1 MKFWLL
7 GFLLLSLGASAEP
20 VHAIAMHGKPK
31 YDENFTHFD
40 YVNPNAPKG
49 GVLKQASFG
58 SFDTFN
64 PFTIKG
70 NSAPGVGLIF
80 ETLMTSSADEPFTQ
94 YGLIADKI
102 DTPADRSYVRFH
114 INDKAYFNNGDK
126 MTPDDVI
133 FSFETLRDFG
143 APQYRYY
150 YRDVAKGAAEKDGWI
165 RFELKTGENREL
177 PLILGLMPVLSK
189 KDWKD
194 KDFTATRL
202 DVPVGSGAYKLK
214 DFALNRYVIYE
225 RDKNYWGKD
234 LPVNQ
239 GINNF
244 DEIRFDIYRD
254 TTVAVEAF
262 KSGAY
267 DIRVENEAKKWA
279 TAYNTPD
286 MKTGK
291 MKRQEFSHHLP
302 SGMQGFVFNTRKE
315 LFKDKKVRE
324 ALQYVLDFNWL
335 NDKLFYSS
343 YTRTKSYFDNSYLAA
358 TGKPST
364 EEIKL
369 LTPFKD
375 KLDPRVLGEEIL
387 VPQLDSAN
395 PRVQLMKALSLL
407 KQAGWTVQNGIL
419 QNQKG
424 EPFEFEILLDFSGA
438 GASQRIVLP
447 FVRNLKKIGIKANVR
462 VMDAL
467 QYKQRLD
474 DFDFDMFVMVWGQSL
489 SPGNEQRYYW
499 GSSSADQKG
508 SYNFAGI
515 KDETVDFLIEKIVS
529 AKTTE
534 ELQTST
540 RALARVLMWGFY
552 VIPQWHMDK
561 TRIVHWDKFGFPKVS
576 PMQGIS
582 IMSWWCKKECK

>member
-7 GFLLLSLGASAEP
+7 GFLLLSLSAGAEP

-40 YVNPNAPKG
+40 YVNPDAPKG
-49 GVLKQASFG
+49 GILKQASFG

-70 NSAPGVGLIF
+70 NSAPGVGLVF

-102 DTPADRSYVRFH
+102 DTPPDRSYVRFH

-126 MTPDDVI
+126 ITPNDVI

-150 YRDVAKGAAEKDGWI
+150 YKDVAKVSAEKEGWI
-165 RFELKTGENREL
+165 RFDFNTDENREL
-177 PLILGLMPVLSK
+177 PLILGQMPVLSK
-189 KDWKD
+189 KDWD
-194 KDFTATRL
+194 NKDFTATRL

-234 LPVNQ
+234 LPVNK

-244 DEIRFDIYRD
+244 DEIRFDVYRD

-279 TAYNTPD
+279 TAYNTSD

-315 LFKDKKVRE
+315 IFKDKKVRE

-375 KLDPRVLGEEIL
+375 KLDPRVLSEEIL

-395 PRVQLMKALSLL
+395 PRPQLMKALSLL
-407 KQAGWTVQNGIL
+407 KEAGWIVKDGIL

-424 EPFEFEILLDFSGA
+424 EPFEFEILLDSSGSGA
-438 GASQRIVLP
+438 WQRIVLP

-540 RALARVLMWGFY
+540 RALDRVLMWGFY

-561 TRIVHWDKFGFPKVS
+561 TRIVYWDKFNFPKVS
-576 PMQGIS
+576 PMQGVS
-582 IMSWWCKKECK
+582 IMSWWCK

>member
-40 YVNPNAPKG
+40 YVNPDAPKG
-49 GVLKQASFG
+49 GILKQASFG

-70 NSAPGVGLIF
+70 NSAPGVGLVF

-102 DTPADRSYVRFH
+102 DTPPDRSYVRFH

-126 MTPDDVI
+126 ITPDDVI

-150 YRDVAKGAAEKDGWI
+150 YKDVAKVSAEKEGWI
-165 RFELKTGENREL
+165 RFDFNTDENREL
-177 PLILGLMPVLSK
+177 PLILGQMPILSK
-189 KDWKD
+189 KDWD
-194 KDFTATRL
+194 NKDFTATRL

-234 LPVNQ
+234 LPVNK

-244 DEIRFDIYRD
+244 DEIRFDVYRD

-358 TGKPST
+358 TGKPSA

-375 KLDPRVLGEEIL
+375 KLDPRVLSEEIL

-395 PRVQLMKALSLL
+395 PRPQLMKALSLL
-407 KQAGWTVQNGIL
+407 KEAGWIVKDGIL

-424 EPFEFEILLDFSGA
+424 EPFEFEILLDSSGA
-438 GASQRIVLP
+438 GAWQRIVLP

-540 RALARVLMWGFY
+540 RALDRVLMWGFY

-561 TRIVHWDKFGFPKVS
+561 TRIVYWDKFNFPKVS
-576 PMQGIS
+576 PMQGVS
-582 IMSWWCKKECK
+582 IMSWWCK

>member
-1 MKFWLL
+1 
-7 GFLLLSLGASAEP
+7 
-20 VHAIAMHGKPK
+20 
-31 YDENFTHFD
+31 
-40 YVNPNAPKG
+40 
-49 GVLKQASFG
+49 
-58 SFDTFN
+58 
-64 PFTIKG
+64 
-70 NSAPGVGLIF
+70 
-80 ETLMTSSADEPFTQ
+80 
-94 YGLIADKI
+94 
-102 DTPADRSYVRFH
+102 
-114 INDKAYFNNGDK
+114 
-126 MTPDDVI
+126 
-133 FSFETLRDFG
+133 
-143 APQYRYY
+143 
-150 YRDVAKGAAEKDGWI
+150 
-165 RFELKTGENREL
+165 
-177 PLILGLMPVLSK
+177 
-189 KDWKD
+189 
-194 KDFTATRL
+194 
-202 DVPVGSGAYKLK
+202 
-214 DFALNRYVIYE
+214 
-225 RDKNYWGKD
+225 
-234 LPVNQ
+234 
-239 GINNF
+239 
-244 DEIRFDIYRD
+244 
-254 TTVAVEAF
+254 
-262 KSGAY
+262 
-267 DIRVENEAKKWA
+267 
-279 TAYNTPD
+279 

-375 KLDPRVLGEEIL
+375 KLDPRVLSEEIL

-407 KQAGWTVQNGIL
+407 KQAGWTVRNGIL

-424 EPFEFEILLDFSGA
+424 EPFEFEILLDSSGA
-438 GASQRIVLP
+438 GAWQRIVLP

-515 KDETVDFLIEKIVS
+515 KDETVDFLIEKIIS

-540 RALARVLMWGFY
+540 RALDRVLMWGFY

>member
-1 MKFWLL
+1 MKFWLF
-7 GFLLLSLGASAEP
+7 GFLLLSISVSAEP
-20 VHAIAMHGKPK
+20 MHAIAMHGKPK
-31 YDENFTHFD
+31 YDADFTHFD
-40 YVNPNAPKG
+40 YVNPDAPKG
-49 GVLKQASFG
+49 GILKQASFG

-70 NSAPGVGLIF
+70 NSAPGIGLVF
-80 ETLMTSSADEPFTQ
+80 ETLMTSSADEPFSQ

-102 DTPADRSYVRFH
+102 DTPEDRSYVRFH
-114 INDKAYFNNGDK
+114 INDKAYFNNGEK
-126 MTPDDVI
+126 ITPDDVI
-133 FSFETLRDFG
+133 FSFEALKQFG

-150 YRDVAKGAAEKDGWI
+150 YKDVDKVFIDDDGWV
-165 RFELKTGENREL
+165 RFDFNTAENREL
-177 PLILGLMPVLSK
+177 PLILGQMPVLSK

-214 DFALNRYVIYE
+214 DFALNRYVVYE
-225 RDKNYWGKD
+225 RDKNYWGSD
-234 LPVNQ
+234 LPANR
-239 GINNF
+239 GMNNF
-244 DEIRFDIYRD
+244 DEIRFDVYRD

-286 MKTGK
+286 IKTGK
-291 MKRQEFSHHLP
+291 MKKQEFTHNLP
-302 SGMQGFVFNTRKE
+302 SGMQGFVFNTRRE

-343 YTRTKSYFDNSYLAA
+343 YARTKSYFDNSYLAA
-358 TGKPST
+358 TGKPT
-364 EEIKL
+364 QEELKL
-369 LTPFKD
+369 LMPFKD
-375 KLDPRVLGEEIL
+375 KLDSRIFTEEIL
-387 VPQLDSAN
+387 VPELDSAN
-395 PRVQLMKALSLL
+395 PRLQLIKALNLL
-407 KQAGWTVQNGIL
+407 EDAGWMVKDGIL
-419 QNQKG
+419 KDKNG
-424 EPFEFEILLDFSGA
+424 TPFEFEILLDSSGA
-438 GASQRIVLP
+438 SAWQRIVLP

-515 KDETVDFLIEKIVS
+515 KDEVIDELIEKIVS

-534 ELQTST
+534 ELQTAT
-540 RALARVLMWGFY
+540 RALDRVLMWGFY

-561 TRIVHWDKFGFPKVS
+561 TRIVYWDKFGFPEAR
-576 PMQGIS
+576 PMQGVS
-582 IMSWWCKKECK
+582 IMNWWCKKECK